1 LITKTI
7 MAKAARPKRAQH
19 LKKAKR
25 TRPAKAA
32 DISYEQAAR
41 NALADFGDALIS
53 ARKTTEKHFAAALNT
68 AKQQAEARYYE
79 ALKLIGKQTKKKR
92 KTTRK

>member
-1 LITKTI
+1 
-7 MAKAARPKRAQH
+7 MAKVARPKKAPH

-41 NALADFGDALIS
+41 NALADFGAALIS
-53 ARKTTEKHFAAALNT
+53 ARKTAEKHFAAALNT
-68 AKQQAEARYYE
+68 ATEQAEARYYE
-79 ALKLIGKQTKKKR
+79 ALKLVGKQTKKKR
-92 KTTRK
+92 RTTRK

>member
-1 LITKTI
+1 
-7 MAKAARPKRAQH
+7 MAKSARSKKAQH

-41 NALADFGDALIS
+41 NALADFGAALIS
-53 ARKTTEKHFAAALNT
+53 ARKTAEKHFAAALNT

-79 ALKLIGKQTKKKR
+79 ALKLVGKPTKKKR
-92 KTTRK
+92 KITRK

>member
-1 LITKTI
+1 V
-7 MAKAARPKRAQH
+7 AKVARPKKAPH

-41 NALADFGDALIS
+41 NALADFGAALVS
-53 ARKTTEKHFAAALNT
+53 ARKTAEKHFAAALKT

-79 ALKLIGKQTKKKR
+79 ALKLIGKQTKKKSKRAR
-92 KTTRK
+92 K

>member
-1 LITKTI
+1 
-7 MAKAARPKRAQH
+7 MAKVARPKKAPH

-41 NALADFGDALIS
+41 NALADLAP
-53 ARKTTEKHFAAALNT
+53 H
-68 AKQQAEARYYE
+68 
-79 ALKLIGKQTKKKR
+79 
-92 KTTRK
+92 

>member
-1 LITKTI
+1 V
-7 MAKAARPKRAQH
+7 AKVARPKKAPH

-41 NALADFGDALIS
+41 NALADFGAALIS
-53 ARKTTEKHFAAALNT
+53 ARRTAEKHFAAALNI

-79 ALKLIGKQTKKKR
+79 ALRLVGKQAKTKR
-92 KTTRK
+92 KTTGK

>member
-1 LITKTI
+1 
-7 MAKAARPKRAQH
+7 MAKVARPKKAQE
-19 LKKAKR
+19 LKKAKK
-25 TRPAKAA
+25 TRPVKTA

-41 NALADFGDALIS
+41 NALADFGAALIS
-53 ARKTTEKHFAAALNT
+53 ARRTAEKHFAAALNI

-79 ALKLIGKQTKKKR
+79 ALRLVGKQAKKKP

>member
-1 LITKTI
+1 
-7 MAKAARPKRAQH
+7 MAKVARPKKAPH

-41 NALADFGDALIS
+41 NALADFGAALIS
-53 ARKTTEKHFAAALNT
+53 ARRTAEKHIAAALNI
-68 AKQQAEARYYE
+68 AKQQGEARYYE
-79 ALKLIGKQTKKKR
+79 ALRLVGKQAKKNP

>member
-1 LITKTI
+1 V
-7 MAKAARPKRAQH
+7 AKVARPKKAPH
-19 LKKAKR
+19 LKKAKG

-41 NALADFGDALIS
+41 NALADFGAALIS
-53 ARKTTEKHFAAALNT
+53 ARRTAEKHFAAALNT

-79 ALKLIGKQTKKKR
+79 ALRLVGKQAKKKR

>member
-1 LITKTI
+1 
-7 MAKAARPKRAQH
+7 MVKAARPKTVQH
-19 LKKAKR
+19 QKKAKR

-41 NALADFGDALIS
+41 NALADFGAALIS
-53 ARKTTEKHFAAALNT
+53 ARKTAEKHFAAAVNS
-68 AKQQAEARYYE
+68 AKQQEQARYDE
-79 ALKLIGKQTKKKR
+79 ALKLVGKQTKKKR